1 MAELLSPPKPNKQ
14 DAVGVAKGFLTDE
27 LAAGSLAVDEIQ
39 AAAKAAGISWSSVL
53 RAKSTM
59 LIMSEKVGSGWTW
72 TLLTAKENS
81 NV

>member
-1 MAELLSPPKPNKQ
+1 LA
-14 DAVGVAKGFLTDE
+14 DE
-27 LAAGSLAVDEIQ
+27 LAAGALAVNEIK

-59 LIMSEKVGSGWTW
+59 LITSEKVGSGWTW